1 MLRKLAFATAAVLL
15 FAFWVLAAQKPDFSG
30 DWIMDRGRSF
40 GLPGN
45 MQQTMVVR
53 QSAEQIDV
61 ETKLIQPNNER
72 SVKDTYVLDGKE
84 HEFSPQLPP
93 NAPPANGK
101 RVANWLPAGN
111 GIVVNELT
119 TSETPTG
126 KVTSQLT
133 RKWTLSKDGEL
144 VIDMY
149 VDGPNGSFEM
159 KRIFKRK

>member
-1 MLRKLAFATAAVLL
+1 MLRKLSFGTGAVLL
-15 FAFWVLAAQKPDFSG
+15 FAFWVLAAQKPDFTG
-30 DWIMDRGRSF
+30 DWVMDRGRSF
-40 GLPGN
+40 GLPGD
-45 MQQTMVVR
+45 MQQTMVVK
-53 QSAEQIDV
+53 QTAEQIDI
-61 ETKLIQPNNER
+61 ETKLIQPKSER

-84 HEFSPQLPP
+84 HEFSPLLPP
-93 NAPPANGK
+93 NAPPASGK

-111 GIVVNELT
+111 GIVVNEVT
-119 TSETPTG
+119 TSETPKG